1 MKSLLSKSQR
11 DAINQQFAN
20 LYIYRAIKQPC
31 WELITPY
38 MPHLK
43 LRAEDVLYYYFRT
56 IDGIRDKQDSNIELE
71 INNLW
76 ESIYDDID
84 HISTAP
90 QSEKDFAVAEIIM
103 VVLLSMQTINHIPL
117 LNSLSLRLNQ
127 LLISNAEQHWDLL
140 CHTFLLHFQ
149 TWGID
154 HIAHELTEYLSSDAC
169 YSEDIELIGS
179 NTGVDTTANEK
190 NSTLTTSQIA
200 ILLIESLNLHVEQI
214 NATALGN
221 LINAITGK
229 SRGRVTVEDIRRN
242 GYNARDAQI
251 IADYLANIKPELAQ
265 HIKNGSIE

>member
-1 MKSLLSKSQR
+1 MKSLLSKKQR
-11 DAINQQFAN
+11 DAINQQFDN

-31 WELITPY
+31 WELINLY

-56 IDGIRDKQDSNIELE
+56 IDWIRDKQDSNIELE

-84 HISTAP
+84 SSSTAP

-149 TWGID
+149 TWGIE

-169 YSEDIELIGS
+169 YSEDIETIFS
-179 NTGVDTTANEK
+179 ETEADTTINNK
-190 NSTLTTSQIA
+190 LSTLTVPQVA

-229 SRGRVTVEDIRRN
+229 SRGRVAIEHIKTD
-242 GYNARDAQI
+242 GYNANDALV
-251 IADYLANIKPELAQ
+251 IAEYLEKIKPELAQ